1 MVLLLLVLSEL
12 LLLSLLLLLLL
23 LLLEHDLIL
32 IQLLLL
38 LSVLIRLESSSVAR
52 IVIDRVELPVW
63 RREGRRSIVLRSGGE
78 SSVENCWIAERVN
91 FCNEDVS
98 KSTRVLSGRRTYLVR
113 KAASE
118 RKLAQQQSTRTNRP
132 FPILLP
138 VQSHP
143 SIQEVSARP
152 VEAGTK
158 RREAGT
164 TRRAEGDSAIIQAED
179 CSSA

>member
-52 IVIDRVELPVW
+52 IVVDRVELPVW

-91 FCNEDVS
+91 FWCGRRLRSGSLRSSNQREQI
-98 KSTRVLSGRRTYLVR
+98 VLSQSSSRSSPTRRSRKSRRGRWKRERSGGKRERRGGRR
-113 KAASE
+113 A
-118 RKLAQQQSTRTNRP
+118 
-132 FPILLP
+132 IL
-138 VQSHP
+138 
-143 SIQEVSARP
+143 R
-152 VEAGTK
+152 
-158 RREAGT
+158 
-164 TRRAEGDSAIIQAED
+164 
-179 CSSA
+179 